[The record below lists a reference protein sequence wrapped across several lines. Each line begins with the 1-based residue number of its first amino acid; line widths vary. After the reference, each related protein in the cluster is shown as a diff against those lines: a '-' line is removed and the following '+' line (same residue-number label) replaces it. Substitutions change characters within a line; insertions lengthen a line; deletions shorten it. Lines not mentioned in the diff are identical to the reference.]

1 MTEAN
6 VIPRYT
12 DSSITLTCPIASLV
26 HSVSSSSSSSSS
38 SSVPLSRSTST
49 FSFYYRL
56 RLAILLLIVTITAS
70 RDPSTIATTHSSSSS
85 SSIPTNSTTN
95 ILFILA
101 DDLGYG
107 DLSVFPYN
115 RLQCS
120 KTPHLQ
126 AMADRGVHLIQCDND
141 DDGHDDDGGLDDLGV
156 CVGGGAKQDNA

>member
-38 SSVPLSRSTST
+38 VPLSRSTST
-49 FSFYYRL
+49 FSFYYRLRLRL

-70 RDPSTIATTHSSSSS
+70 RDPSTITTTYSSSYS

-126 AMADRGVHLIQCDND
+126 AMADRGVHLI
-141 DDGHDDDGGLDDLGV
+141 
-156 CVGGGAKQDNA
+156 

>member
-12 DSSITLTCPIASLV
+12 DSSITSLV
-26 HSVSSSSSSSSS
+26 HSVSSSST

-49 FSFYYRL
+49 FSFSYRL

-70 RDPSTIATTHSSSSS
+70 RDPSTITTTYSSSYS

-126 AMADRGVHLIQCDND
+126 AMADRGVHLI
-141 DDGHDDDGGLDDLGV
+141 
-156 CVGGGAKQDNA
+156 